1 MWIDKTPS
9 HITLIYY
16 VKNIL
21 YTTFMT
27 NIIYCFWTGTNPM
40 SKQRRLCLE
49 QLKKVTFCDV
59 VLVTPDSLGKYL
71 LDEHPLH
78 PSFFYL
84 SQTHKADYLR
94 TYFMRFH
101 GGGYTDIKQTTG
113 SWLRS
118 FQQINNSDKW
128 IIGYKEI
135 RGGVWYPPL
144 SNKWCEL
151 LGNCAYIC
159 KPNTPFVVE
168 LLIAG
173 ASGSGKTSL
182 LEVIS
187 GLSAARS
194 GSISW
199 KGTVMT
205 RRQRRGL
212 CGIVFQFPERHFLG
226 LNVSQELRL
235 GHRRLGNDRQDQVLQ
250 RVGLQDIPRNAAPE
264 RLSGGQQRRLALA
277 VQLLRG
283 AEVLLLDE
291 PTAGLDWSV
300 RSDVLTLLSDLAE
313 EQVLIVVTHEPELF
327 DQWDSDRLRL
337 ESGQLT
343 PMTTLP

>member
-1 MWIDKTPS
+1 M
-9 HITLIYY
+9 L
-16 VKNIL
+16 
-21 YTTFMT
+21 
-27 NIIYCFWTGTNPM
+27 
-40 SKQRRLCLE
+40 
-49 QLKKVTFCDV
+49 QLSEVTYAPATVASPVLRGASFCAER
-59 VLVTPDSLGKYL
+59 GK
-71 LDEHPLH
+71 P
-78 PSFFYL
+78 
-84 SQTHKADYLR
+84 
-94 TYFMRFH
+94 
-101 GGGYTDIKQTTG
+101 
-113 SWLRS
+113 
-118 FQQINNSDKW
+118 
-128 IIGYKEI
+128 
-135 RGGVWYPPL
+135 
-144 SNKWCEL
+144 
-151 LGNCAYIC
+151 
-159 KPNTPFVVE
+159 

-199 KGTVMT
+199 KGKVMT

-300 RSDVLTLLSDLAE
+300 RSDVLTLLSDIAE

-343 PMTTLP
+343 SMTTLP

>member
-1 MWIDKTPS
+1 
-9 HITLIYY
+9 
-16 VKNIL
+16 
-21 YTTFMT
+21 
-27 NIIYCFWTGTNPM
+27 
-40 SKQRRLCLE
+40 
-49 QLKKVTFCDV
+49 
-59 VLVTPDSLGKYL
+59 VLRGVSFRAERGK
-71 LDEHPLH
+71 P
-78 PSFFYL
+78 
-84 SQTHKADYLR
+84 
-94 TYFMRFH
+94 
-101 GGGYTDIKQTTG
+101 
-113 SWLRS
+113 
-118 FQQINNSDKW
+118 
-128 IIGYKEI
+128 
-135 RGGVWYPPL
+135 
-144 SNKWCEL
+144 
-151 LGNCAYIC
+151 
-159 KPNTPFVVE
+159 

-199 KGTVMT
+199 QGQVMS

-235 GHRRLGNDRQDQVLQ
+235 GHRRLGSDRQDQVLQ
-250 RVGLQDIPRNAAPE
+250 RVGLKDIPRNTAPE

-300 RSDVLTLLSDLAE
+300 RSDVLTLLSNLAQ

-327 DQWDSDRLRL
+327 HQWDSDRLRL

-343 PMTTLP
+343 SMTTLL